1 MPTNPTPS
9 ENHTVPAS
17 IRISLLVLAILVLA
31 SLALNAYLIQ
41 QWRQAKAQVS
51 QLSRNIQPVVQQTF
65 DNLDRELV
73 NFQQSTLEFNVQVN
87 QQVPLQTEVSFSDTI
102 DIPLQM
108 TLPISH
114 EISTTIM
121 VDPFGAGFT
130 VPMAVNVPINMEFP
144 INQQISIP
152 INRTIPIST
161 SVPLSLTLPINIP
174 ISNTSLA
181 PTIDQIRRGADD
193 FEQQLNQRL
202 SGIE

>member
-1 MPTNPTPS
+1 MPIDSPPT
-9 ENHTVPAS
+9 EKYTTPAGV
-17 IRISLLVLAILVLA
+17 RISLLVLAILVLA

-41 QWRQAKAQVS
+41 QWLQAKAQVS
-51 QLSRNIQPVVQQTF
+51 QLGRNIQPMVQQTF
-65 DNLDRELV
+65 DSLDRGLAD
-73 NFQQSTLEFNVQVN
+73 FQQSTLEFNVQVN

-108 TLPISH
+108 TIPISH
-114 EISTTIM
+114 EIKTTIM

-144 INQQISIP
+144 INQRLSIP

-174 ISNTSLA
+174 ISDTSLA
-181 PTIDQIRRGADD
+181 PTLDQIRQGAGD
-193 FEQQLNQRL
+193 FEQQLNQTL